1 MHKDNEWCEA
11 VFNRKLT
18 ERIPTLEIF
27 IGVQSQ
33 DAPCLFNLQE
43 DDDEFISQSIVVR
56 IVGSIQNCILLSS
69 TIILSDSALNKM
81 NAF

>member
-1 MHKDNEWCEA
+1 MPETNLRVRSEMHKDNEWCEE
-11 VFNRKLT
+11 VFNRKWT

-43 DDDEFISQSIVVR
+43 DDDEFISQSS
-56 IVGSIQNCILLSS
+56 G
-69 TIILSDSALNKM
+69 
-81 NAF
+81 